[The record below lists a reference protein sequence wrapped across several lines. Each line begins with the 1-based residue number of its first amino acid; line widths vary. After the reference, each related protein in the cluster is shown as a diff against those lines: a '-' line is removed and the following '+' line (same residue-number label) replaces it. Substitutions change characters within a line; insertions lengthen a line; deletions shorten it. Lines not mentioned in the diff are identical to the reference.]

1 MACELIRGHIFCLFF
16 ENMTVRN
23 GLYLKKMKA
32 QVITW
37 LQEPGL

>member
-1 MACELIRGHIFCLFF
+1 MGSELVRGHIFRLFF
-16 ENMTVRN
+16 ANTSARN

>member
-1 MACELIRGHIFCLFF
+1 MTSELIKGHIFRLFF
-16 ENMTVRN
+16 ANTRN
-23 GLYLKKMKA
+23 RHYLKKMKA